1 MYPRPHRTLLGV
13 VAVLA
18 LCVPTPS
25 SAQDGTIPLALYRTR
40 TAGGTTTVDAVAE
53 IDPRLVATAGGS
65 CDYAVRIAIFG
76 MNNAIVAED
85 DWSRR
90 SSCPAVAD
98 SSTRIIETF
107 SFGIRRDRHTVELTV
122 RSADGI
128 ERRTRG
134 SVEPL
139 LNTASTSDLI
149 LATEIAWDTMAESAW
164 AVRRGSLGIRTE
176 AIVDVPTSRPLLSYY
191 LELYMPPA
199 GGARSGTVSGSIRR
213 AADER
218 RLVGFT
224 LQEFEDLT
232 ESRPVAGT
240 VSLAG
245 LPAGNYEFVATV
257 AFDSARAVELVRP
270 FRVFTAASATAASAE
285 QREVSSAVHRYFET
299 LAEDQLARFDAV
311 VLWMDADDARRTFT
325 GLGPEGRRAFL
336 PEFFNRVSPPGSTD
350 VGPGSDA
357 LRLYLNRVAEAERA
371 LGPARA
377 SGPALW
383 RTDRGRLWIRYGA
396 PTDRITRPFPGNET
410 RPYEIWYY
418 ALGAGMVHLFVDESG
433 FNNYRL
439 LYSTDPNEV
448 TLPGWQIRAGQGAVQ
463 ELNTLYGIQHRPT
476 Q

>member
-1 MYPRPHRTLLGV
+1 MYPSYQRMLFGA
-13 VAVLA
+13 VAA
-18 LCVPTPS
+18 LSLVAPAS
-25 SAQDGTIPLALYRTR
+25 LSAQDGSVPLALYRTR

-53 IDPRLVATAGGS
+53 IDPRSVAGASGT

-76 MNNAIVAED
+76 VNNAIVAED

-90 SSCPAVAD
+90 SACPAMAD
-98 SSTRIIETF
+98 SSTRIVETF

-122 RSADGI
+122 RSADGT
-128 ERRTRG
+128 ERRTRAI
-134 SVEPL
+134 VEPL

-149 LATEIAWDTMAESAW
+149 LATEIAWDTLAANTW

-176 AIVDVPTSRPLLSYY
+176 AVVDVPGNRPLLSYY
-191 LELYMPPA
+191 LELYPNAA
-199 GGARSGTVSGSIRR
+199 GGTRRGTVSGSIRR
-213 AADER
+213 PADER

-257 AFDSARAVELVRP
+257 AFDSARTVELVRP
-270 FRVFTAASATAASAE
+270 FRVFTAPAASAARPE
-285 QREVSSAVHRYFET
+285 QRATTAVHRYFET

-311 VLWMDADDARRTFT
+311 VLWMDADDARRTFSE
-325 GLGPEGRRAFL
+325 LGPEGRRAFL
-336 PEFFNRVSPPGSTD
+336 PEFFNRVLPPGSNY

-357 LRLYLNRVAEAERA
+357 LRLYLNRVSEAERA

-377 SGPALW
+377 GGPALW

-396 PTDRITRPFPGNET
+396 PTDRITRPFPGNDT

-448 TLPGWQIRAGQGAVQ
+448 TLPGWQIRAGQGAVM